1 MGSPDKAPKRPLS
14 NKKLLLSKWTAVAP
28 QNREKHFLVSRIHDP
43 RDHAIPP
50 GFVELEAVFTQRR
63 FNIAIDDL
71 LNSADWQIGWQSTI
85 KEQA

>member
-1 MGSPDKAPKRPLS
+1 
-14 NKKLLLSKWTAVAP
+14 
-28 QNREKHFLVSRIHDP
+28 
-43 RDHAIPP
+43 
-50 GFVELEAVFTQRR
+50 VELEAVFTQRR